1 MEIFI
6 ILILILMSAFFSG
19 SETAF
24 ISANLTRV
32 EVLIKRKVRGAKL
45 THRLLSHPEKFL
57 ITILAGNNIT
67 NVAYSS
73 IFALYLHGTLPASV
87 IVLLSTTLI
96 LLFGEIVPKSIFRE
110 TANRWVIVLAFLM
123 QPVRLLLLPITFLFE
138 KSTRFLVKLLHAETR
153 QETELFSKKELIL
166 HFRQSQRQGVIE
178 NEKGELID
186 GILNLTEIKIKDL
199 MIPRIDIV
207 SIEKNAPVAEIK
219 ALFESTALSRILVY
233 DAEPEQIVGHI
244 HVKDLFNNPESIVQI
259 LREVPVVP
267 ESKTAYS
274 MLLDFKRT
282 KTGIAAAI
290 NEHGELAGL
299 VSIEDIIEELF
310 GEIEDEHDDT
320 TMLFKKLNENEY
332 WANARLEISYANEE
346 LGLNLPEGDYDTLA
360 GLMLAQM
367 GKIPA
372 KGESIVVG
380 NWTLTVLEASRKKI
394 NSLKLKYLPEL
405 NP

>member
-1 MEIFI
+1 MEIII
-6 ILILILMSAFFSG
+6 ILILILFSAFFSG
-19 SETAF
+19 SEAAF
-24 ISANLTRV
+24 ITANLTRL

-73 IFALYLHGTLPASV
+73 IFALYLHDLLPASV

-96 LLFGEIVPKSIFRE
+96 LLFGEIIPKTIFRE
-110 TANRWVIVLAFLM
+110 TANRWVVVLAFLM
-123 QPVRLLLLPITFLFE
+123 QPVRLVLLPVTFLFE
-138 KSTRFLVKLLHAETR
+138 KSTRFLLKLLRTETR

-166 HFRQSQRQGVIE
+166 HFRQSRRQGVIE

-207 SIEKNAPVAEIK
+207 SIEKKAPVAEIK
-219 ALFESTALSRILVY
+219 ALFENTGLSRILVY
-233 DAEPEQIVGHI
+233 DTEPEQIVGHI
-244 HVKDLFNNPESIVQI
+244 HVKDLFTTPESIAQI
-259 LREVPVVP
+259 LRDVPVVP

-282 KTGIAAAI
+282 QTGIAVAI

-320 TMLFKKLNENEY
+320 TLLFKKLNENEY

-380 NWTLTVLEASRKKI
+380 NWVLTVLEASRKKI
-394 NSLKLKYLPEL
+394 NSLKLKYLPEI